1 MARWSSD
8 HLRLSPVPIGELNAQ
23 ITASA
28 TFELRC
34 RFSSAG
40 SIEGAAALLAPR
52 RDRLAEYWT
61 RNCATRV
68 RRAQQNGTRVRQC
81 ALHEEDEFSASHLGL
96 EPNSTLCAS
105 HDQRD
110 THRKL
115 GQRRPRGLEGTLSS
129 EPLRPPERQD
139 PVGLRRTRAF
149 EILVHAMKKRHRL
162 TVADTWSCCSILEL
176 RAHGPKLHWRMKCWC
191 RWNRRRCRPS
201 RTILKFSS

>member
-1 MARWSSD
+1 MPRGCGGHNKTVPVYVSAHCTKRTNLVRVTSD
-8 HLRLSPVPIGELNAQ
+8 SNRIRLSAPATTRETPTENLDNEDPVVLK
-23 ITASA
+23 
-28 TFELRC
+28 
-34 RFSSAG
+34 
-40 SIEGAAALLAPR
+40 APF
-52 RDRLAEYWT
+52 L
-61 RNCATRV
+61 
-68 RRAQQNGTRVRQC
+68 
-81 ALHEEDEFSASHLGL
+81 
-96 EPNSTLCAS
+96 
-105 HDQRD
+105 
-110 THRKL
+110 
-115 GQRRPRGLEGTLSS
+115 S